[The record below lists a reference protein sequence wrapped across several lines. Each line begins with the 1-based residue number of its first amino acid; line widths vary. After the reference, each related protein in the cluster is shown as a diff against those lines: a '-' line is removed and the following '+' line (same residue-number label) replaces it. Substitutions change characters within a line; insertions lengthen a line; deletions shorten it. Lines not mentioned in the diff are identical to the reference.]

1 MFFSLICSRST
12 KVSLITHHLSLNM
25 SVLIFVE
32 LDNGAIKKS
41 SLEAIYYGAKVA
53 EDTQSTATVLAIGH
67 ADADALKLAGKYGA
81 KKVLYAADEK
91 LSHENSLAYADVLTQ
106 AAEQEGSRVIVLA
119 KSGLGDAVAARAAAK
134 LKAAIVSGVTDLP
147 DTSSGFTV
155 TRAIYTGKA
164 FATVEMNSDVKVLV
178 VRKNAVEAVETE
190 ADASVEAF
198 TPPLRDADFVA
209 TVKNVEKASSELSL
223 TDADIIVSGGRGM
236 KGPDHWQ
243 PLLDLAKALG
253 AATGCS
259 KPVSDLDWRPHHEHI
274 GQTGIKVAPNL
285 YIACGISGAIQHLA
299 GVNGSKCIVV
309 INKDPEA
316 PFFKAADYGIV
327 GDIFD
332 VLPRLTKALEA
343 AK

>member
-1 MFFSLICSRST
+1 MSL
-12 KVSLITHHLSLNM
+12 
-25 SVLIFVE
+25 LIFIE
-32 LDNGAIKKS
+32 LDNGSIKKS
-41 SLEAIYYGAKVA
+41 SQEAIYYGAKVA
-53 EDTQSTATVLAIGH
+53 ENLQTTATVLAVGP
-67 ADADALKLAGKYGA
+67 AEADALKKAGRFGA
-81 KKVLYAADEK
+81 AKVLHASDEK
-91 LSHENSLAYADVLTQ
+91 LAHENSLAYADVLVQ
-106 AAEQEGSRVIVLA
+106 AAEREGSKVVVMA

-147 DTSSGFTV
+147 DTSGGFKV

-164 FATVEMNSDVKVLV
+164 FATVEMNSDAKVLV
-178 VRKNAVEAVETE
+178 VRKNAVEAVETDAE
-190 ADASVEAF
+190 AQVENF
-198 TPPLRDADFVA
+198 SPTLRDSDFAA

-236 KGPDHWQ
+236 KGPEHWE
-243 PLLDLAKALG
+243 PLLELAHALG

-299 GVNGSKCIVV
+299 GVNGSKVIVV
-309 INKDPEA
+309 INKDAEA

-327 GDIFD
+327 GDVFD
-332 VLPRLTKALEA
+332 VLPRLTKAVEA

>member
-1 MFFSLICSRST
+1 
-12 KVSLITHHLSLNM
+12 M

-41 SLEAIYYGAKVA
+41 SQEAIYYGAKVA
-53 EDTQSTATVLAIGH
+53 ASTQSTATVLAIGE
-67 ADADALKLAGKYGA
+67 ASDDALKAAGRFGA
-81 KKVLYAADEK
+81 TKVLHVADEK
-91 LSHENSLAYADVLTQ
+91 LAHENSLAYADVLVQ
-106 AAEQEGSRVIVLA
+106 AAEKEGSEVIVLG

-134 LKAAIVSGVTDLP
+134 LKASVVSGVTELP
-147 DTSSGFTV
+147 DTSGGFRV
-155 TRAIYTGKA
+155 TRAIYSGKA
-164 FATVEMNSDVKVLV
+164 FATVEMNSAVKVLV
-178 VRKNAVEAVETE
+178 VRKNAVEIVETDAE
-190 ADASVEAF
+190 ATVEVFAP
-198 TPPLRDADFVA
+198 TLRDSDFAAKVL
-209 TVKNVEKASSELSL
+209 NVEKDDSELSL

-236 KGPDHWQ
+236 KGPDHWE
-243 PLLDLAKALG
+243 PLLDLAHALH

-299 GVNGSKCIVV
+299 GVNGSKVIVV

-327 GDIFD
+327 GDVFD
-332 VLPRLTKALEA
+332 ILPRLTKALEA
-343 AK
+343 GK